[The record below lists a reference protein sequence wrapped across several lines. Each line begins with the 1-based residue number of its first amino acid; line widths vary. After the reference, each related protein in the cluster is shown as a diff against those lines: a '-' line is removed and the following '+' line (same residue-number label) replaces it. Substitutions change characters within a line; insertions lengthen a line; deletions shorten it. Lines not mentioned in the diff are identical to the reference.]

1 MVHQAWIHSDLERGR
16 AYQRNSI
23 VVVDNDD
30 DGDDNDGDNDDD
42 GDDGD
47 DDGGGNALLVL
58 PVVQL
63 ESLAACRVLE
73 VKW

>member
-1 MVHQAWIHSDLERGR
+1 MIWYLKPGFTLIWREGELIREI
-16 AYQRNSI
+16 I
-23 VVVDNDD
+23 VVVDDDGGDD
-30 DGDDNDGDNDDD
+30 DGDDD

-63 ESLAACRVLE
+63 ESLAACCVLE